1 MNKIFLLSTVVILL
15 SSCGMQNTASLRNQT
30 LDISNHSGSF
40 VGGKVNAFTGEYN
53 NIVRLVDENKEKLVK
68 INEQIDLADNEYNS
82 LIQFIEDKL
91 EATTTASNPILV
103 GKLSK
108 AQENLSSLQSGTSD
122 LAKIATDV
130 IAEKE
135 KLYALEAM
143 VNATFAIPGAYDED
157 HVDLRKIVSAI
168 DVEKENI
175 ANLIAKIQ
183 TDILNE
189 QDRAERFRQQITNLN
204 IDVAAG
210 YMQSPNSASSKIE
223 VKSLEPIT
231 VNRTLAKNKSV
242 RTTTSTVKLD
252 NDKAVIEDLKVE
264 NKPENSLKNQEI
276 SKKKDSKVN
285 VLLSVEYKDDN
296 IDYYSDLVDA
306 IITNLNENP
315 DVKIEVIATMPMDS
329 KEQDKAQNYMATMFG
344 ELLNIGVPA
353 ENLSITSKTDIT
365 KKFTVIDVIKK

>member
-15 SSCGMQNTASLRNQT
+15 SSCGIQNTASFCNQT

-40 VGGKVNAFTGEYN
+40 VGKKVNTFTGEYN
-53 NIVRLVDENKEKLVK
+53 NIVRSVDENKEKLVK

-82 LIQFIEDKL
+82 LIQFIENKL
-91 EATTTASNPILV
+91 KATTTASNPILV
-103 GKLSK
+103 EKLSK
-108 AQENLSSLQSGTSD
+108 AQENLSSLQNGTSD

-157 HVDLRKIVSAI
+157 HTDLRKIVSAI
-168 DVEKENI
+168 GIEKENI
-175 ANLIAKIQ
+175 ANLITEIQ
-183 TDILNE
+183 TDILKE
-189 QDRAERFRQQITNLN
+189 QNRAENFRQQITNLN

-210 YMQSPNSASSKIE
+210 FMQYSKSTSSKIE
-223 VKSLEPIT
+223 VKNLEPVI

-252 NDKAVIEDLKVE
+252 KDKAVIENISVN
-264 NKPENSLKNQEI
+264 NKPENSLRNDEI
-276 SKKKDSKVN
+276 SKKKASDVN
-285 VLLSVEYKDDN
+285 VLLSVEYKSAD
-296 IDYYSDLVDA
+296 IDYYSDLVDV

-315 DVKIEVIATMPMDS
+315 DMKVEVIATMPMDS
-329 KEQDKAQNYMATMFG
+329 KEQDKAQNYMATIFG
-344 ELLNIGVPA
+344 ELLNIGIPA